1 MDRKSL
7 RAGADV
13 IHYADFGGSDG
24 APVAL
29 LVHGLGGS
37 HVNWLAVGPTLA
49 KTYRTYAIDLP
60 GFGLSP
66 RPETGTNVEGMLRA
80 LDAFAER
87 VSPGRPVV
95 LFGNSM
101 GGALSILFSSAN
113 ASRVAATV
121 LVCPALPHPFG
132 VLPDRGFVALLLLA
146 AAPFGAKLFGAR
158 ARKAKPEA
166 LVHEMLK
173 LTCVDKKRVPRDL
186 IDEAV
191 ALARTRHERP
201 WMDQAFT
208 EATRSIGSTVLLSG
222 EKFLSAMQRM
232 TAPTLLVHGE
242 KDRLI
247 DVRAAKAAVQRCPSV
262 KLELLDDVGHTP
274 QIEVPARFLS
284 VVLPWLESAT
294 SARPGTSLE
303 SRA

>member
-1 MDRKSL
+1 MDRRTL

-13 IHYADFGGSDG
+13 IHYADFGGPEG
-24 APVAL
+24 APAAV

-37 HVNWLAVGPTLA
+37 HVNWFAVGPTLA

-66 RPETGTNVEGMLRA
+66 RPDTGTNVEGMLRA
-80 LDAFAER
+80 IDAFAAR
-87 VSPGRPVV
+87 VSPSAPIV

-113 ASRVAATV
+113 PARVAATV

-146 AAPFGAKLFGAR
+146 AAPFGAQLFGAR

-166 LVHEMLK
+166 LVYELLK
-173 LTCVDKKRVPRDL
+173 LTCVDRKRVPKAL
-186 IDEAV
+186 IEEAI

-201 WMDQAFT
+201 WMDRSFS
-208 EATRSIGSTVLLSG
+208 EATRSIGKTVLFSG

-232 TAPTLLVHGE
+232 TAPTLLVHGD

-247 DVRAAKAAVQRCPSV
+247 DVRAAEAAARRCTNV
-262 KLELLDDVGHTP
+262 KLEILHDVGHTP
-274 QIEVPARFLS
+274 QIEVPDAFLEIVS
-284 VVLPWLESAT
+284 PWLAAVT
-294 SARPGTSLE
+294 SK
-303 SRA
+303 RAVAA